1 MYYVGLG
8 KEWIIHLCFSL
19 SQDWFFLPV
28 HTLLDKRKSFLWTKN
43 PFALFWKWE
52 EGGWKWP
59 FGPRTLREAKLSPKL
74 CIRHL
79 ILVFAIYYA
88 FHLWFLDFFGEL
100 WFVCCWYFLF
110 DERKRKTWSLT
121 RITPLFSH
129 CDLIVADNLMVNEMR
144 SLTRVTPFSH
154 TLSPLQLI
162 LLKRTILGKE
172 FFPFLNLIIKLPSC
186 PCKAPHQK
194 NEILNKSLGMSEKVS
209 HEWVNIFY
217 NLKTKSG
224 LDIDS
229 ASDHHFQTWAEMCPN
244 WGWNLNITI
253 WW

>member
-74 CIRHL
+74 CIRHP

-110 DERKRKTWSLT
+110 DERKIET
-121 RITPLFSH
+121 RITPLLSH

-162 LLKRTILGKE
+162 LLKRTILGKD
-172 FFPFLNLIIKLPSC
+172 FFPFLNLIIKLPFC

-194 NEILNKSLGMSEKVS
+194 KWNFEQIFGDVWKSFSWVS
-209 HEWVNIFY
+209 KYFLQFEN
-217 NLKTKSG
+217 
-224 LDIDS
+224 
-229 ASDHHFQTWAEMCPN
+229 
-244 WGWNLNITI
+244 
-253 WW
+253 

>member
-1 MYYVGLG
+1 MFFGFLSGNNPLSSIWRAPLG
-8 KEWIIHLCFSL
+8 KNGKILVPIFAPKVTENGRFSGAKNG
-19 SQDWFFLPV
+19 
-28 HTLLDKRKSFLWTKN
+28 TLDIRIQKRRPL
-43 PFALFWKWE
+43 LF
-52 EGGWKWP
+52 
-59 FGPRTLREAKLSPKL
+59 AKLSPKL
-74 CIRHL
+74 CIRRL
-79 ILVFAIYYA
+79 FLVFAISYA
-88 FHLWFLDFFGEL
+88 FHPWFLDFFGEL

-110 DERKRKTWSLT
+110 DERKSETWSLT

-162 LLKRTILGKE
+162 LLKRTILGKD
-172 FFPFLNLIIKLPSC
+172 FFSFFEPKKLPSC

-229 ASDHHFQTWAEMCPN
+229 ASNHHFQTWAEMCPN